1 MKRKKINTAP
11 RKTLLIVTSTES
23 ESLYFSQM
31 RKDCRYTNLS
41 VLWGSEAKDIEDLIK
56 IAAKERLRGHF
67 DSVWV
72 TLSLQE
78 MKISP
83 THIKEMN
90 EFATRK
96 KVKLAWNNPD
106 ISLWYLLH
114 LQAPRLP
121 ITDMAVIEASLKGV
135 FPDFTTDPSYLLDK
149 GSSLHL
155 KLFGNKA
162 QAVVNASTYNTV
174 AASRLGNMDPVNM
187 TKLLNDITLFCGT
200 ADITHNQK
208 LIGMKNN

>member
-1 MKRKKINTAP
+1 MIADP
-11 RKTLLIVTSTES
+11 
-23 ESLYFSQM
+23 
-31 RKDCRYTNLS
+31 
-41 VLWGSEAKDIEDLIK
+41 EDLIK
-56 IAAKERLRGHF
+56 IAAKERIRGRY

-72 TLSLQE
+72 TLSLQT
-78 MKISP
+78 MNITP
-83 THIKEMN
+83 NHIREIAP
-90 EFATRK
+90 FATKK

-121 ITDMAVIEASLKGV
+121 ISDKAVIEASLKGV
-135 FPDFTTDPSYLLDK
+135 FSDFTTEPSYLLDK

-162 QAVVNASTYNTV
+162 QAVVNASAYNGVV
-174 AASRLGNMDPVNM
+174 ANRLGNLEPVNM
-187 TKLLNDITLFCGT
+187 TKLLNDITLFCGK

>member
-1 MKRKKINTAP
+1 MKRKKIHTAA
-11 RKTLLIVTSTES
+11 RKALLIVTSTES

-31 RKDCRYTNLS
+31 RKDCRYTNLT
-41 VLWGSEAKDIEDLIK
+41 VLWASEAKDVEDLIK
-56 IAAKERLRGHF
+56 IAAKERLRGRF
-67 DSVWV
+67 DSVWL
-72 TLSLQE
+72 TLSLQVLN
-78 MKISP
+78 ITP

-90 EFATRK
+90 AFASKK

-135 FPDFTTDPSYLLDK
+135 FPDFTTDPSYLLDQ

-162 QAVVNASTYNTV
+162 QAVVNASTYNNI

-187 TKLLNDITLFCGT
+187 TKLLNDITLYCGN

-208 LIGMKNN
+208 MIGMKNN